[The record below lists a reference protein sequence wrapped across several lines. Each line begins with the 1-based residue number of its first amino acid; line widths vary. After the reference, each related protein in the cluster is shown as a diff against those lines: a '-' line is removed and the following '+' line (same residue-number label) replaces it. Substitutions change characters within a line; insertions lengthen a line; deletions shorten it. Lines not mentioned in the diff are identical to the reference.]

1 MQKSTPS
8 VDCYQSAAPLNPQLF
23 YPAVDQFKKNKGF
36 VLLLIV
42 LALLAIGAAALV
54 TGLAGNRA
62 LDRRIGVGAT
72 SDQRLLLSKDA
83 LVGAAIG
90 NIADSGRPGQ
100 LPAPD
105 TLQDGNYD
113 GTANNF
119 GCLDGTAVNGLPA
132 LSSDNAN
139 MRCLG
144 KFPWKSLGIP
154 SDGADENDV
163 SGIMPWY
170 AVSANLASSTS
181 CLTFLNP
188 ATVAA
193 TPITFGCP
201 SNSAPP
207 YPWLKVCDQ
216 TGRLLSDRVAFVLI
230 VPGAPIETSGR
241 TQTRIGSPRP
251 RPADYLDAI
260 PVPAGWAALPAA
272 QRCTTYDNAALNNEF
287 VTADTTNG
295 FNDRLLFVTIEELMA
310 HVERRV
316 AQQVR
321 ESLVR
326 YETAYGRYPW
336 LAPIV
341 NPSSV
346 TDAFV
351 STSGTVTGLV
361 PFHNTSQKFKT
372 ELNWTIN
379 TLASDDTLTP
389 AVSSSPVSLC
399 FGGTF
404 ECRLRTSPG
413 NASVP
418 RTVTSPQFQPFKSS
432 GVATPDVL
440 CSYSSLATLEC
451 DPYVVTTQTQA
462 VTYNVERRVCCS
474 GTYSAYGTYAGTQTR
489 TITLTPS
496 ISASAAVFSSD
507 VAQFVRRSLTTASTF
522 NVIGQLTAA
531 DKWSSATLDATA
543 SFQTGFATT
552 DGTGVVTMSNVRVYP
567 VLPTWYADHKWN
579 EFIYAAIS
587 PDASPAVGGRA
598 CAANCLSAGVRTGL
612 NAVVISSGKMINTQN
627 RYVTTPSVTDFLEA
641 PNVSGASTR
650 IFAETSASQ
659 SSTYADTV
667 VTIPH

>member
-1 MQKSTPS
+1 M
-8 VDCYQSAAPLNPQLF
+8 
-23 YPAVDQFKKNKGF
+23 
-36 VLLLIV
+36 LIV

-154 SDGADENDV
+154 SDGVDENDV

-230 VPGAPIETSGR
+230 VPGTPIETSGR

-287 VTADTTNG
+287 VTADTTSG

-326 YETAYGRYPW
+326 YEIAHGRYPW
-336 LAPIV
+336 LAPIA

-372 ELNWTIN
+372 EATWEIGT
-379 TLASDDTLTP
+379 TAASDTNVP
-389 AVSSSPVSLC
+389 VGSSSPGFFC
-399 FGGTF
+399 FGNTYR
-404 ECRLRTSPG
+404 CRLRISGDT
-413 NASVP
+413 AIP
-418 RTVTSPQFQPFKSS
+418 RTVTSAEFALLKSS
-432 GVATPDVL
+432 AVATPSIQ
-440 CSYSSLATLEC
+440 CSYSTMNILNC
-451 DPYVVTTQTQA
+451 DSYAFTQTQA
-462 VTYNVERRVCCS
+462 ATYDVYRRPNPPNS
-474 GTYSAYGTYAGTQTR
+474 GAYSYYGTYSGTRTR
-489 TITLTPS
+489 TITLLFTAVQAS
-496 ISASAAVFSSD
+496 GSATFSADGS
-507 VAQFVRRSLTTASTF
+507 QFVRRSLATNSSMPAAGLLSVVDTWAPTVTGF
-522 NVIGQLTAA
+522 APFDLTSSLQTG
-531 DKWSSATLDATA
+531 SSATN
-543 SFQTGFATT
+543 GM
-552 DGTGVVTMSNVRVYP
+552 GVVTVSNIRVYP
-567 VLPTWYADHKWN
+567 QLPTWYTDHKWN